1 MAETTFGKVIEF
13 LIGLI
18 IFPIISA
25 GISIAI
31 MVFLGIDLS
40 GFKSYIIP
48 GILLMIA
55 FSMNK
60 VVGYG
65 YLLTIILGFIFRI
78 TLNQLYINNVG

>member
-18 IFPIISA
+18 IFPIIA
-25 GISIAI
+25 AAISIGLL
-31 MVFLGIDLS
+31 FLGIELS

-48 GILLMIA
+48 GILLIIA
-55 FSMNK
+55 FSINK
-60 VVGYG
+60 MVGYG